1 MKYCRSISI
10 LIFSTFIACNSLAQG
25 KLLYMNGKE
34 KRFTTAEV
42 RGDQIVYRPE
52 GASGEVTRHAEIY
65 NIFSIIRDNGTE
77 EIIYTPDT
85 ITGDDPPAEEVR
97 DYIMGE
103 QHAMAVYKKPLNTV
117 GGVASGVAG
126 SIVGFYGL
134 PVPLVYATI
143 VGRFNPKLPKSERSN
158 VHSEAFLA
166 GYEKKSRNIK
176 IKQSMIGGGI
186 GFAVGITALI
196 LILGND

>member
-1 MKYCRSISI
+1 
-10 LIFSTFIACNSLAQG
+10 
-25 KLLYMNGKE
+25 
-34 KRFTTAEV
+34 
-42 RGDQIVYRPE
+42 
-52 GASGEVTRHAEIY
+52 
-65 NIFSIIRDNGTE
+65 
-77 EIIYTPDT
+77 
-85 ITGDDPPAEEVR
+85 
-97 DYIMGE
+97 
-103 QHAMAVYKKPLNTV
+103 MAIYKKPLNTV

-143 VGRFNPKLPKSERSN
+143 VGRFNPKLPKSERAN